1 MRRMN
6 YRKDFE
12 KFLLEA
18 NPDSIS
24 FRTIAM
30 NASRARIVRATRIL
44 LLAVGALI
52 AHQATASAQYGFG
65 GIGYGGMGYGGMG
78 YGGMGYGGMGYGGM
92 GYGGMGYG
100 GMGYGGMGYGG
111 GYGGYGGFGGIG
123 VAGYGG
129 LGYGYGGYGGIGN
142 VYNSFGG
149 AGWNAGV
156 GYPGIGWRN
165 PYFSFGLSPL
175 VVQNAIFERNVLGR
189 TTPPLQSSLT
199 AAPKPVA
206 KAPAGQ
212 VGMGT
217 FSNPR

>member
-1 MRRMN
+1 
-6 YRKDFE
+6 
-12 KFLLEA
+12 
-18 NPDSIS
+18 
-24 FRTIAM
+24 
-30 NASRARIVRATRIL
+30 
-44 LLAVGALI
+44 
-52 AHQATASAQYGFG
+52 
-65 GIGYGGMGYGGMG
+65 
-78 YGGMGYGGMGYGGM
+78 
-92 GYGGMGYG
+92 
-100 GMGYGGMGYGG
+100 MGYGG
-111 GYGGYGGFGGIG
+111 GFGGYGGFGGIG

-175 VVQNAIFERNVLGR
+175 VVENAIFERNVLGR

-199 AAPKPVA
+199 AAPRPVA
-206 KAPAGQ
+206 KAPAAAPAGQ